1 MWIDIDA
8 KMIVGVYYDDLPA
21 ELKKLSTD
29 DLYNFLEDNELE
41 YASLW
46 YDAEIK
52 SWIIGR
58 TVNNNVPEEDLDAWL
73 IKVKEAFKEVK
84 DILKVNPDLI
94 STQHVCWLILF

>member
-1 MWIDIDA
+1 MGIDIDA
-8 KMIVGVYYDDLPA
+8 KMIVGVKYSDLPA

-58 TVNNNVPEEDLDAWL
+58 TVENYISEEKLDTFVL
-73 IKVKEAFKEVK
+73 KVKEAFKEVQE
-84 DILKVNPDLI
+84 ILKTKPNLI
-94 STQHVCWLILF
+94 ATQHVC